1 MRLRRLWP
9 ALAVGL
15 LAGCHKLTGYEENT
29 YGEATFRHYAGLD
42 LGYRITMTLCALA
55 VVGGLVVLVT
65 GMRRLDR
72 SEQAWGVTLMLLAVV
87 AATTASVGFGDV
99 GECC

>member
-1 MRLRRLWP
+1 
-9 ALAVGL
+9 
-15 LAGCHKLTGYEENT
+15 
-29 YGEATFRHYAGLD
+29 
-42 LGYRITMTLCALA
+42 MTLCALA